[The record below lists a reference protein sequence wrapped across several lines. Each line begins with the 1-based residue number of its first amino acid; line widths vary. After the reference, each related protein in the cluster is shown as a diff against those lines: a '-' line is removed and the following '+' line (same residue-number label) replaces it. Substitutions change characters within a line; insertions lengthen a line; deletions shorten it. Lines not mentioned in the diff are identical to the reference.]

1 VISGRLMKRAIFI
14 ATAVVFLGAVI
25 LPLVSI
31 VFSSLF
37 PNGTFSLDNYSLI
50 ANVNTLKLA
59 LKSVGLAFIV
69 AFLSTLTGGFFA
81 FTLTKTNL
89 PMKNIFK
96 LVFLIPLFISPYIIA
111 VSWVDFFILFG
122 SGKQF
127 IYSPLGVVFVL
138 SLIFT
143 PLSMIIIS
151 SGLANLSAHFEEAGL
166 MMTTYPKVILKI
178 IFPLIKPAVI
188 SSFILVFVLAISE
201 FSVPAFLSVN
211 VFTTEIFT
219 QFSAFYNYDLALS
232 NSMVLIL
239 ICVSLLMAERFYL
252 ADAPFLS
259 VSSKSHKAKCI
270 ELNKSKPVFL
280 LIHFG
285 HVFISVIIPVVV
297 LTAQS
302 FQGSADTYIK
312 AFSLLSITI
321 FDSLFYAA
329 AGSFFLIFFGFVFAY
344 ISEREKIKSV
354 NLILLIT
361 FGIPSTVLGIGL
373 IKFFNTPEFNFIYS
387 GFWIIVIGYLGRF
400 IFISEKLIANAI
412 RQIPLSFEESAQLI
426 GANFFLRIRKIL
438 FPLISEGVFAAF
450 LIGFI
455 FCLGE
460 LGATIL
466 VYPPGTSVMPI
477 KVYTIM
483 ANAPQSLTSAMSL
496 IVLLIT
502 FIALIFLFAGRKILV
517 RKKWSQF

>member
-1 VISGRLMKRAIFI
+1 MKNLVYTIAIASFLFLVVIPLFAM
-14 ATAVVFLGAVI
+14 VV
-25 LPLVSI
+25 
-31 VFSSLF
+31 
-37 PNGTFSLDNYSLI
+37 GTFVNNGIFTLDRYLNIL
-50 ANVNTLKLA
+50 NKDTLFL
-59 LKSVGLAFIV
+59 LFISVGLAFIV
-69 AFLSTLTGGFFA
+69 ASFSTLLGGFFA
-81 FTLTKTNL
+81 FTFTKTNL
-89 PMKNIFK
+89 PMKNVFK
-96 LVFLIPLFISPYIIA
+96 LIFLIPLFISPYIIA
-111 VSWVDFFILFG
+111 VAWVDFFILFG

-127 IYSPLGVVFVL
+127 IYSPSGVVFVL
-138 SLIFT
+138 SSIFT

-151 SGLANLSAHFEEAGL
+151 SSLANLSARFEEAGL
-166 MMTTYPKVILKI
+166 MITTYPKVILNI

-201 FSVPAFLSVN
+201 FSVPAFLSIN

-219 QFSAFYNYDLALS
+219 QFSAFYNYDLAVA

-259 VSSKSHKAKCI
+259 VSLKSHKVKCI
-270 ELNKSKPVFL
+270 ELNKSKPIFL
-280 LIHFG
+280 FTVLGYIF
-285 HVFISVIIPVVV
+285 VSVIVPVVV
-297 LTAQS
+297 LAAQS
-302 FQGSADTYIK
+302 FQGSGDAFGK
-312 AFSLLSITI
+312 AFSLLSTI
-321 FDSLFYAA
+321 LFDSLFYAM

-344 ISEREKIKSV
+344 LSVREKIKSV
-354 NLILLIT
+354 NLVLLIT

-373 IKFFNTPEFNFIYS
+373 IKFFNKPDFNFIYS

-412 RQIPLSFEESAQLI
+412 KQIPRSFEESAQLI

-438 FPLISEGVFAAF
+438 FPLISDGLFAAF

-502 FIALIFLFAGRKILV
+502 LISLAVLFAGQHLL
-517 RKKWSQF
+517 KKNYLLK

>member
-1 VISGRLMKRAIFI
+1 MKKITYTITIAAFLFFI
-14 ATAVVFLGAVI
+14 VS
-25 LPLVSI
+25 PLFVM
-31 VFSSLF
+31 V
-37 PNGTFSLDNYSLI
+37 
-50 ANVNTLKLA
+50 VNTFVNNGVFTLEHYLNILNKSTLFLL
-59 LKSVGLAFIV
+59 LKSVGLAFAV
-69 AFLSTLTGGFFA
+69 ALLSTLTGGFFA
-81 FTLTKTNL
+81 FTITKTNL
-89 PMKNIFK
+89 PMKNFFK

-111 VSWVDFFILFG
+111 VSWVDFFILFEN
-122 SGKQF
+122 GKQF
-127 IYSPLGVVFVL
+127 IYSTFGVVFVL
-138 SLIFT
+138 TLIFT

-151 SGLANLSAHFEEAGL
+151 SSLANLSAPFEEAGL
-166 MMTTYPKVILKI
+166 MMTTYPKVVLKI

-219 QFSAFYNYDLALS
+219 QFSAFYNYDLAVA

-239 ICVSLLMAERFYL
+239 ICVSLLMAERYYL

-259 VSSKSHKAKCI
+259 VSSKSHKVKYI

-280 LIHFG
+280 FILSSYL
-285 HVFISVIIPVVV
+285 FISVIIPVVV
-297 LTAQS
+297 LAAQS
-302 FQGSADTYIK
+302 FQESTETFVK
-312 AFSLLSITI
+312 AFSLLSTTV
-321 FDSLFYAA
+321 FDSLFYAM
-329 AGSFFLIFFGFVFAY
+329 AGAFFLIFFGVVFAY

-354 NLILLIT
+354 NLVLLIT

-373 IKFFNTPEFNFIYS
+373 IKFFNTPNFNFIYS

-400 IFISEKLIANAI
+400 IFISEKLLANAI
-412 RQIPLSFEESAQLI
+412 KQIPVSFEESAQLI

-438 FPLISEGVFAAF
+438 FPLISDGIFAAF

-460 LGATIL
+460 LGTTIL

-502 FIALIFLFAGRKILV
+502 SVALIILLAV
-517 RKKWSQF
+517 KRIIA